1 MSENSQTKKSSI
13 WSYFDMVDSSSAKC
27 KLCLKTFKRSQ
38 GNTSNLTAH
47 LKRDHRKEHQE
58 KEEEDSRRNCEEEA
72 MKQVRICDCDFN
84 TFAL

>member
-47 LKRDHRKEHQE
+47 LKRDHRKEHQQ
-58 KEEEDSRRNCEEEA
+58 KEEDSRRKCEEEA
-72 MKQVRICDCDFN
+72 MKQVRICDFN
-84 TFAL
+84 TCAL